1 MRKKSFWLDRVG
13 DGSHLMDWS
22 AEHSESR
29 FQCPR
34 CMNWTDSSKE
44 PSYYLI
50 PVDICL
56 YIAVTSTCG
65 CSDHYPEISQHMLM
79 PFSVFFGGLYCIS
92 WHGLVFSFVKK
103 KKKHKKSKKALG
115 VLFCI
120 FAFFCTMFW
129 WGYGGGGVG
138 RAVVLIFSCEANKR
152 WKGALLLCADLAT
165 TSWLDKMG
173 FYMTQDMNEPVKDQI
188 THNKKLITP
197 MYVFSSL

>member
-65 CSDHYPEISQHMLM
+65 CSDRYPEISQHMLM

-103 KKKHKKSKKALG
+103 KKTQKSPRCIILYI
-115 VLFCI
+115 CI
-120 FAFFCTMFW
+120 FLYNVLVRV
-129 WGYGGGGVG
+129 WGRGCGSCSSTYIFLWSKQKVK
-138 RAVVLIFSCEANKR
+138 RCFIVVCRL
-152 WKGALLLCADLAT
+152 GHHQLA
-165 TSWLDKMG
+165 W
-173 FYMTQDMNEPVKDQI
+173 
-188 THNKKLITP
+188 
-197 MYVFSSL
+197 